1 MKFRCNYIELDVI
14 SSNSMKFRCNYI
26 ERSQKAMDIEE
37 ITFVFVQIANAFKK
51 RPSFFDVISSKF
63 FR

>member
-1 MKFRCNYIELDVI
+1 
-14 SSNSMKFRCNYI
+14 MKFRCNYI

-37 ITFVFVQIANAFKK
+37 IRGFVFVQIANAYKK
-51 RPSFFDVISSKF
+51 RASFFDVISLKF